1 MSKMAVIGGGEGIL
15 VFKAAGV
22 DAYPAENEKAAR
34 DILRAVAKDYAVIFL
49 SEELAEKLADFL
61 KRFNESPYPAI
72 LAIPSGEGGGY
83 GMEELKRASE
93 KALGVDILFNNK

>member
-1 MSKMAVIGGGEGIL
+1 MAVIGGGESIL

-22 DAYPAENEKAAR
+22 DAYPAEDEKAAR
-34 DILRAVAKDYAVIFL
+34 EILRNIAKDYAVIFL
-49 SEELAEKLADFL
+49 FEELAEKLSDFL

-72 LAIPSGEGGGY
+72 LAIPSGGESGY

-93 KALGVDILFNNK
+93 KALGVDILFNNR